1 MKLLAISKASHISV
15 NRDIYETRARNYNYE
30 VVLIIPSYLTI
41 GNKKIEH
48 EELKDS
54 AIDVVPLTMLGSNR
68 YSRYK
73 GILGVLRLSKYDIVY
88 FEDDPMTL
96 LAIFLGLWCK
106 YKDIK
111 FICRTNQNRSLLLQD
126 EIKRLGFIKGFLSSR
141 IKLLLLNLS
150 KKLFH
155 HLFTISNDSI
165 EVFHALG
172 STNISKIPLGFNE
185 DRFKINN
192 SQREVLREKLKLNTT
207 VIAYMGRIS
216 EGKGVHI
223 LLEALDKI
231 RNEEWIFLIDSFE
244 LYADTYKKKI
254 DAMIDS
260 FSLKERTI
268 FFDADHSEIA
278 KYMNASDIIVMP
290 SITTNSFKEEYGR
303 IAPEA
308 MGSGCLMVVS
318 DSGTLPELVSDYG
331 WVFPESDI
339 NALALLLKSLIN
351 NENKRDLGQRASVY
365 ARSEL
370 GLKKQA
376 SIMNKV
382 FQDIV

>member
-15 NRDIYETRARNYNYE
+15 NRDIYETLARYYNYE
-30 VVLIIPSYLTI
+30 VKLVIPSYLTI

-48 EELKDS
+48 EEIKDS
-54 AIDVVPLTMLGSNR
+54 AIDVLPLTMLGANR
-68 YSRYK
+68 YSRYE
-73 GILGVLRLSKYDIVY
+73 GILGVLRLSKHDIVY

-96 LAIFLGLWCK
+96 LAIFLGLWCQCNNV
-106 YKDIK
+106 K
-111 FICRTNQNRSLLLQD
+111 FVCRTNQNRSLLLQD
-126 EIKRLGFIKGFLSSR
+126 EIKRLGFFKGFLSSR
-141 IKLLLLNLS
+141 IKLLLLRLS
-150 KKLFH
+150 KNLFH
-155 HLFTISNDSI
+155 HLFAISNDGI
-165 EVFHALG
+165 EIFYELG
-172 STNISKIPLGFNE
+172 VTNVSKIPLGFNE
-185 DRFKINN
+185 DIFQINN
-192 SQREVLREKLKLNTT
+192 NEREVLRERLSLNTT

-216 EGKGVHI
+216 ESKGVHI
-223 LLEALDKI
+223 LIEALDKI

-254 DAMIDS
+254 DSMIDS

-268 FFDADHSEIA
+268 FFDANHTEIA

-290 SITTNSFKEEYGR
+290 SMTTNSFKEEYGR
-303 IAPEA
+303 IAPEG

-318 DSGTLPELVSDYG
+318 NSGTLPELVSDYG

-365 ARSEL
+365 ARSKL